1 MPQAPASPPRYTV
14 GMTHTQRLLVGLL
27 FSTLPSLAAATPAPN
42 YAMDCTK
49 PIYLPKQTAPMLT
62 QAFLNKGVP
71 GAVLIGGDE
80 ADSLPEGA
88 IIFSDAEINITSQGK
103 YFGPAQWI
111 EFTCTTMV
119 SIVQKTGAKFAV
131 IYTHTAEGK
140 DSVFVDSG
148 KADPCTP
155 SLHKALSGFSCRN
168 RGGVPVD

>member
-1 MPQAPASPPRYTV
+1 
-14 GMTHTQRLLVGLL
+14 MTQTQRLLVGLL
-27 FSTLPSLAAATPAPN
+27 FSTLPSIAAATTAPN

-49 PIYLPKQTAPMLT
+49 PIYLPKQTAPMLA

-71 GAVLIGGDE
+71 GAVLIGADE
-80 ADSLPEGA
+80 AADSLPEGA

-103 YFGPAQWI
+103 SFGPAQWI
-111 EFTCTTMV
+111 EFTCTTTV

-140 DSVFVDSG
+140 DSVFADAR

-168 RGGVPVD
+168 RAGVPVD